1 MWNFYLIAYIILVI
15 FIMISVS
22 KTMFASGRNIAGILV
37 FIGFILVFTF
47 YGMRWF
53 NASGDP
59 KNTYTGSWPPII
71 NTCPDYFVLATNT
84 SGSFCVDPTGIT
96 SAYGLTAGAD
106 IRSVNPNQMFNHTYQ
121 PGMSTAQLKTLCDA
135 AKNAGL
141 TWEGI
146 TNGDSC
152 TISA

>member
-1 MWNFYLIAYIILVI
+1 MWNYYLIAYIVLVI

-22 KTMFASGRNIAGILV
+22 KTLFASGRNIAGILV

-53 NASGDP
+53 NAGGDP
-59 KNTYTGSWPPII
+59 KNAYTGSWPPII
-71 NTCPDYFVLATNT
+71 NTCPDYFTLLN
-84 SGSFCVDPTGIT
+84 GKCVDPTGI
-96 SAYGLTAGAD
+96 SAAYGLTDAQVAANEAPTDKIFGY
-106 IRSVNPNQMFNHTYQ
+106 TYQ
-121 PGMSTAQLKTLCDA
+121 PGMSASQLNNLCIQ

-152 TISA
+152 SFST

>member
-22 KTMFASGRNIAGILV
+22 KSLFSSGRSVAGGLV
-37 FIGFILVFTF
+37 FIGFILVFVF

-53 NASGDP
+53 KENGDP
-59 KNTYTGSWPPII
+59 KNAYTGSWPPII
-71 NTCPDYFVLATNT
+71 NTCPDYFVQL
-84 SGSFCVDPTGIT
+84 GSACIDPTGVS
-96 SAYGLTAGAD
+96 SAYGLTD
-106 IRSVNPNQMFNHTYQ
+106 SQVLDNTSIPTEKKFTSLYQ
-121 PGMSTAQLKTLCDA
+121 PGMNKTQLNGLCTA

-152 TISA
+152 TFSA

>member
-1 MWNFYLIAYIILVI
+1 MNYYLIAYIILVI

-22 KTMFASGRNIAGILV
+22 KTLFASGRNISGGLV

-59 KNTYTGSWPPII
+59 KNTYTGTWPPII
-71 NTCPDYFVLATNT
+71 NTCPDYFVLMGT
-84 SGSFCVDPTGIT
+84 SCVDPTGIT
-96 SAYGLTAGAD
+96 SAYGLTDAEVSENKPA
-106 IRSVNPNQMFNHTYQ
+106 PAKLFTYTYQ
-121 PGMSTAQLKTLCDA
+121 PGMNASQLNNLCVQ

>member
-1 MWNFYLIAYIILVI
+1 
-15 FIMISVS
+15 MISVS
-22 KTMFASGRNIAGILV
+22 KTLFSSGRSIAGGLV

-53 NASGDP
+53 KANGDP

-71 NTCPDYFVLATNT
+71 NTCPDYFVLMNNT
-84 SGSFCVDPTGIT
+84 CVDPTGI
-96 SAYGLTAGAD
+96 SADYGLTDAEVAEGD
-106 IRSVNPNQMFNHTYQ
+106 TKKNFPYRYQ
-121 PGMSTAQLKTLCDA
+121 PGMNKTQLNNLCTK
-135 AKNAGL
+135 AKDNKL

-152 TISA
+152 TFSA